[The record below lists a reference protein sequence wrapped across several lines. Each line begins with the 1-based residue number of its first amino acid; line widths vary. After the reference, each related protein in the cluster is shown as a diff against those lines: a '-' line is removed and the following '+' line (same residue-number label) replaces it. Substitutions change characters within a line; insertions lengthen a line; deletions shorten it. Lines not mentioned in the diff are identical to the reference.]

1 MGRSWYGVG
10 YLARGVGG
18 QQGFRPSDLVSGEW
32 VGQQSRG
39 GPWGAHL
46 IIASRAQTPSGV
58 GTATDVT
65 TTKTDTVTHMSSFTH
80 MSSLLGL
87 LSHSRLTF
95 PHMVSLDA
103 HRGNSRRLSG
113 LDFAVRGTGVQEGV
127 VSQDHGLVPGLP
139 A

>member
-10 YLARGVGG
+10 YLAQGVGG
-18 QQGFRPSDLVSGEW
+18 QQGFRPRDLASGAW

-46 IIASRAQTPSGV
+46 IIASWAHTPSGV

-65 TTKTDTVTHMSSFTH
+65 TTKTDTITHVLFHTH
-80 MSSLLGL
+80 VLTVRLA
-87 LSHSRLTF
+87 HSRLTF

-113 LDFAVRGTGVQEGV
+113 LNFAVRGTGVQEGI
-127 VSQDHGLVPGLP
+127 VSQDHGLVPGLS